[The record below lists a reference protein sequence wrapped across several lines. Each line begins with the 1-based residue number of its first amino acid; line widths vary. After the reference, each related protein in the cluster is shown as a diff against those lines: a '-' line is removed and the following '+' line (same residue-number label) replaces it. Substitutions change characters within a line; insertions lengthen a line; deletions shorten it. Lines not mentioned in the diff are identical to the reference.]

1 MLGRGISAIILL
13 ICSNIF
19 MTIAWYGHL
28 LFKDSSFL
36 KDKLAPFSNPDKP
49 FKGMLV
55 IILVSWGVAL
65 LEYCFQVPANR
76 LGSHDFGGPFSL
88 WHLKVI
94 QEVIS
99 LVVFTLFMVVF
110 SADGLKWNHIV
121 GFLLLGLAAYFIFRK

>member
-1 MLGRGISAIILL
+1 
-13 ICSNIF
+13 
-19 MTIAWYGHL
+19 

-121 GFLLLGLAAYFIFRK
+121 GFLFLGLAAYFIFRK